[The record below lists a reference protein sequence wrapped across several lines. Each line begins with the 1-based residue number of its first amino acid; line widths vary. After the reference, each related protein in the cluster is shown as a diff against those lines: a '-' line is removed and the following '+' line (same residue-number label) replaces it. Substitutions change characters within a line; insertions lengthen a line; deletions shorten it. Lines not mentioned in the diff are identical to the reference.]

1 MIWFRMVYLHFQ
13 QELDQ
18 KMDSNWLNILRYDQ
32 ISDQLSMEPI

>member
-1 MIWFRMVYLHFQ
+1 MVYPHFQ

-18 KMDSNWLNILRYDQ
+18 KMDLNLSNILRYDQ